1 MDIVID
7 YDETTG
13 LPLLKEQDKIL
24 NLIRQIREYLPL
36 PYTIAEYGCGDK
48 CSIIL
53 RKLMMLGIPL
63 YALKRGMIMEKDMSE
78 KALRERDFR
87 KRPYAL
93 VSDNPLYR
101 VKDFYDPTLFKM
113 IEDKCAAVQIQEGA
127 ISTGPFLLH
136 HDREVQYVEARSHIF
151 VIIKFWQESEQTDV
165 ELILDPTINQEH
177 LIEIEELRDYL
188 NDDEALIFTAPLLGR
203 FRLAHRY
210 LTFLQRRQ
218 LASSQWSTETELAP
232 KAHHAKLVRLLN
244 GAAPASIGDP
254 NHWTY
259 ANNIPNKDA
268 QTHERQQK
276 LTGKGDVLN
285 EPLDKMLQ
293 ARASHLGDVLL
304 FRKELQSHVAGLKLG
319 NILKADA
326 RQAEERLAPL
336 AEIELIIAYYRA
348 IRQVERWLRLGIPLN
363 RLLPR
368 QRQLNKVVGISMRL
382 RRRIEKMAVVS
393 QDANEEIDAR
403 TLNERFFAATLEVIE
418 QMNTAGMA
426 VFVDKVGNI
435 HGLYS
440 HNGLPDDRIS
450 TPAYIKQ
457 CTAKAICHCS
467 HIDTVKDAG
476 KYDGRLGVMAGI
488 EIAHIL
494 ADLKKYFNYIPTDAR
509 ADSMLMVSAF
519 IGEEMTFTGEDVSMP
534 GSAAVAGLAAP
545 DRIYRMKNSDGENFG
560 VRLTA
565 MLNFLKKHQAAGAI
579 TLVND
584 FEPASGS
591 VELLEKC
598 FDPELFYTPHTYER
612 HIEQGPVL
620 DRSGVPLVIVDA
632 IMGIHQQDFFLN
644 GENAES
650 GALALNHRLR
660 NLAKKER
667 FRDLRVTVGVIEGAP
682 DSRVSRKL
690 DVAIRVRLK
699 GERNHA
705 GATLLEDRKDPG
717 VAIARLAGHFV
728 ALVEKINAARKTKLK
743 VVIGEIA
750 LLPGTNRNV
759 IPEEAVATFGVQGN
773 LPEARQHF
781 LLQQIQ
787 AWVYGTLSGT
797 VTEGGEGVEL
807 ISIHPIDFISYY
819 RSTRVSL
826 DLRGA
831 EEHTMQAFLEEAR
844 KELNSLA
851 KALQLQTESTVEQ
864 QLQPY
869 ALSNSGQVLQ
879 IERSYGGSHNPNEL
893 LIGNDLLIGS
903 LLQLEAT
910 LRFFNSTNAEP
921 GPLFDLVKT
930 CTPKEWREKLDRFIS
945 GALHDTC
952 NIAAKKE

>member
-53 RKLMMLGIPL
+53 RKLMNLGVPL
-63 YALKRGMIMEKDMSE
+63 YALKRGMIMEKDMSA
-78 KALRERDFR
+78 KALQERDFR

-101 VKDFYDPTLFKM
+101 AKDFYDTTLFKM
-113 IEDKCAAVQIQEGA
+113 IKDKCEAVQIKKGA

-136 HDREVQYVEARSHIF
+136 HDREIQFVEARSHIF
-151 VIIKFWQESEQTDV
+151 VIIKFWQESENNYV

-203 FRLAHRY
+203 FRLARRY
-210 LTFLQRRQ
+210 LTFLQRQQ
-218 LASSQWSTETELAP
+218 LAASQWSTENELVP
-232 KAHHAKLVRLLN
+232 KEHHAKLVRLLN

-259 ANNIPNKDA
+259 ANNIPNKDSPT
-268 QTHERQQK
+268 QERQQK
-276 LTGKGDVLN
+276 LTGEGDVLN
-285 EPLDKMLQ
+285 DPLDKMLL
-293 ARASHLGDVLL
+293 ARASHLGEVLL
-304 FRKELQSHVAGLKLG
+304 FRKELQARVASLDLE
-319 NILKADA
+319 NILKEDA
-326 RQAEERLAPL
+326 RQAEKRLAPL

-382 RRRIEKMAVVS
+382 RRRIEKMAAVS

-403 TLNERFFAATLEVIE
+403 TLNERFFAATLEAIQ
-418 QMNTAGMA
+418 QMNTAGMT
-426 VFVDKVGNI
+426 VFVDKVGSI
-435 HGLYS
+435 HGIYS
-440 HNGLPDDRIS
+440 RNDLPDEKIS
-450 TPAYIKQ
+450 KPACIKAL
-457 CTAKAICHCS
+457 TERAICHCS

-494 ADLKKYFNYIPTDAR
+494 ADLKKYFDYIPPVAQ
-509 ADSMLMVSAF
+509 ADSILMVSAF
-519 IGEEMTFTGEDVSMP
+519 IGEEMNFTGEDVSMP
-534 GSAAVAGLAAP
+534 GSAAVAGLAKP
-545 DRIYRMKNSDGENFG
+545 DVIYRMKNSDGESFG
-560 VRLTA
+560 DRLGA
-565 MLNFLKKHQAAGAI
+565 MLRFLKKHQTAGAI
-579 TLVND
+579 KLVND
-584 FEPASGS
+584 FANASGS
-591 VELLEKC
+591 AALLENC
-598 FDPELFYTPHTYER
+598 FDPEVFYTPHTYER

-620 DRSGVPLVIVDA
+620 DRNGVPLVIVDA
-632 IMGIHQQDFFLN
+632 IMGIHQEDFSLH
-644 GENAES
+644 GEHAES
-650 GALALNHRLR
+650 GALAFNRCLR
-660 NLAKKER
+660 NLAKKEA
-667 FRDLRVTVGVIEGAP
+667 FRDLRVTVGVIEGVP
-682 DSRVSRKL
+682 DSRISQNL
-690 DVAIRVRLK
+690 DFALRVRLK

-717 VAIARLAGHFV
+717 VAIARLAGHF
-728 ALVEKINAARKTKLK
+728 AELVDNINASRKSKLK

-759 IPEEAVATFGVQGN
+759 IPEEAIVTFGVQGN
-773 LPEARQHF
+773 IPEARQHF
-781 LLQQIQ
+781 LQQQLQ
-787 AWVYGTLSGT
+787 AWVFGTLSGT
-797 VTEGGEGVEL
+797 VTDGGEGVEL
-807 ISIHPIDFISYY
+807 ISIHPINFISYY
-819 RSTRVSL
+819 RSIRVSL
-826 DLRGA
+826 DLRGPD
-831 EEHTMQAFLEEAR
+831 EHTMQAFLEEAR
-844 KELNSLA
+844 KELDALA
-851 KALQLQTESTVEQ
+851 HALDLQTESSVEQ

-869 ALSNSGQVLQ
+869 ALKNSGQVLQ

-910 LRFFNSTNAEP
+910 LRFLNSRTGEQRQ
-921 GPLFDLVKT
+921 LFSLVKA
-930 CTPKEWREKLDRFIS
+930 CTPKEWSEKLDRFIS

-952 NIAAKKE
+952 NIAAKN